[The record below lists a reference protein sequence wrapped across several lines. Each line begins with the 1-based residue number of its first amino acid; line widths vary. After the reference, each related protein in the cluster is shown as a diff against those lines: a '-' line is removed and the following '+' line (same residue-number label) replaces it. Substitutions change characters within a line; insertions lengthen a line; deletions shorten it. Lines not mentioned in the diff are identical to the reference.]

1 LGKNRQN
8 LSAVSAFSAVNYYL
22 IPSFSRGHYTGFKFF
37 KKARFRFILKDFFA
51 TDVRQ
56 ERYQCQ
62 SEAFLE
68 MCFHALPGLHRMT
81 PEIYYGPCCVPDEV
95 ENLDGREY
103 LPFKRF
109 LELLFEFPPLG

>member
-1 LGKNRQN
+1 VPLAAPPSQH
-8 LSAVSAFSAVNYYL
+8 VAVNYYL
-22 IPSFSRGHYTGFKFF
+22 TPSFSRGHNTGFEFF
-37 KKARFRFILKDFFA
+37 EKTPFRFVLEYFFS

-56 ERYQCQ
+56 ERHQGQ

-81 PEIYYGPCCVPDEV
+81 PEIDYGPCCVPDEV
-95 ENLDGREY
+95 ENLDGREH

-109 LELLFEFPPLG
+109 LELLLEFPPLG